1 MLESGR
7 ERERERKGS
16 WRRRKRREEQAK
28 ANCLLCTV
36 GWEEKENSVGEREG
50 KKRPHLLYCSVLMP
64 LRNKSTLFW
73 NGENPDPFTLLHT
86 LSDSVCICPSP
97 AHANRSCSY
106 ATVML
111 SYYGLL
117 NILVPITSDTSLN
130 CNLWRAGRNFQKS
143 DDKLTWL
150 ESSVLFL
157 PQLKWS

>member
-16 WRRRKRREEQAK
+16 WRRRKRREEQQPK
-28 ANCLLCTV
+28 QTV
-36 GWEEKENSVGEREG
+36 
-50 KKRPHLLYCSVLMP
+50 CSVLWAE
-64 LRNKSTLFW
+64 RRKRTVWENERGRRDRIYSTVLFW
-73 NGENPDPFTLLHT
+73 CHSETSQHFFGTVKILIRSPSSTPFQTL
-86 LSDSVCICPSP
+86 CICSSP